1 MLARYWLFMKGQ
13 YCIKIYSPYVL
24 NENQKNQIKTLIKI
38 ELLEWFGDENT
49 TELKSVEFKFE
60 KLNF

>member
-1 MLARYWLFMKGQ
+1 MKGQ